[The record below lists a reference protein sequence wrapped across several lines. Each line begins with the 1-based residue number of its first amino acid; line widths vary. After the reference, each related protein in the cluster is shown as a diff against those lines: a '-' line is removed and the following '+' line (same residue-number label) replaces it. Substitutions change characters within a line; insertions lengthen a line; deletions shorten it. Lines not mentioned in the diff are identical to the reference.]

1 MCQDSGHSIPCLPD
15 TCPSSS
21 AMGHSGGPLPWG
33 LDNAPIQRLVA
44 HPQIWHLSHIC
55 QAHPVVPAE
64 ACSPQ
69 TATAR
74 LQRGTTVCM
83 CATYACV
90 HTLSHLHTDTRCPY
104 ATPTP
109 TGQLCTGWTAAATPT
124 AVLPSLPG
132 AQERAK
138 LPLSSPALQL
148 LQAAPGAELGLG
160 WETMEGLAHSVPDAR
175 KDGRVAKSKSK
186 NKTQI
191 RQWRRRRARG
201 SGSQPERG
209 PNEQQKG
216 SSEQEVPTQEGGGMG
231 HVKG

>member
-1 MCQDSGHSIPCLPD
+1 MCQDSGHSIPCLPG

-21 AMGHSGGPLPWG
+21 AMGHSGGPVPEASPMLPS
-33 LDNAPIQRLVA
+33 RVVA

-55 QAHPVVPAE
+55 WAHPVVPAG

-69 TATAR
+69 TATAP
-74 LQRGTTVCM
+74 LHRGTAVC
-83 CATYACV
+83 APYAP
-90 HTLSHLHTDTRCPY
+90 LSHLHTDTRCPY
-104 ATPTP
+104 ATPTR
-109 TGQLCTGWTAAATPT
+109 TGHPCAGCAAAATPT

-132 AQERAK
+132 AQERAGQAPK
-138 LPLSSPALQL
+138 LLLSSPTLQL
-148 LQAAPGAELGLG
+148 LQAVPGPELGLG
-160 WETMEGLAHSVPDAR
+160 RETMEGLAHSVPDAR

-209 PNEQQKG
+209 PHEQQKG
-216 SSEQEVPTQEGGGMG
+216 SSEQEVPAQ
-231 HVKG
+231 

>member
-1 MCQDSGHSIPCLPD
+1 MLP
-15 TCPSSS
+15 
-21 AMGHSGGPLPWG
+21 SGGW
-33 LDNAPIQRLVA
+33 
-44 HPQIWHLSHIC
+44 WHIHKSGTSH
-55 QAHPVVPAE
+55 
-64 ACSPQ
+64 
-69 TATAR
+69 TYAR
-74 LQRGTTVCM
+74 LTQGCQLKPAVPKEPVPLYTGVQQSVPRR
-83 CATYACV
+83 
-90 HTLSHLHTDTRCPY
+90 HPLSHLHTDTRCPY
-104 ATPTP
+104 ATPTH
-109 TGQLCTGWTAAATPT
+109 TGPHTGWAAAATPA

-132 AQERAK
+132 AQERVGQAPK

-160 WETMEGLAHSVPDAR
+160 QGTMEGLARSVPDAR

-216 SSEQEVPTQEGGGMG
+216 SSEQEVPAQEGGGMG

>member
-1 MCQDSGHSIPCLPD
+1 MLPSRGWWHIHRSGTSHAYARLTQWSQLKPAVPKQ
-15 TCPSSS
+15 
-21 AMGHSGGPLPWG
+21 PLPLYTG
-33 LDNAPIQRLVA
+33 VQ
-44 HPQIWHLSHIC
+44 QS
-55 QAHPVVPAE
+55 
-64 ACSPQ
+64 
-69 TATAR
+69 
-74 LQRGTTVCM
+74 
-83 CATYACV
+83 ATYACV
-90 HTLSHLHTDTRCPY
+90 HPLSHLHTDTCCPY
-104 ATPTP
+104 AAPTP
-109 TGQLCTGWTAAATPT
+109 TGQPCMGWAAAATPT

-132 AQERAK
+132 AQERAGQTPK

-160 WETMEGLAHSVPDAR
+160 RETMKGPAHSVPDAR

-216 SSEQEVPTQEGGGMG
+216 SSEQEVPAQEGGGMG